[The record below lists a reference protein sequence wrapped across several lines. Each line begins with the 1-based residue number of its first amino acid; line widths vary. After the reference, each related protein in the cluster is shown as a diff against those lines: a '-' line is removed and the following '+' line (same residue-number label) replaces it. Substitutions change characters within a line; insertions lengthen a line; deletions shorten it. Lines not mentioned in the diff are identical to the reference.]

1 MPQLEDP
8 DGFKSGQSK
17 KMPKVGK
24 DKSKMGLQSH
34 QRRCRMSC
42 TWKERLPENI
52 LKYEKN
58 LARGCDL

>member
-24 DKSKMGLQSH
+24 DKSKMACNH
-34 QRRCRMSC
+34 
-42 TWKERLPENI
+42 TKEGVECPVHR
-52 LKYEKN
+52 KN
-58 LARGCDL
+58 GCPKRF